1 MKCIISE
8 NVYNSS
14 QKPQMLMMLENGCE
28 LSKDPKDPK
37 ESKFSEKDKFC
48 NFLLM
53 IQQDNTTD
61 DDTKKRA
68 DTLFSEVTFVCV
80 LSKEII
86 FDFRITAKKTQ
97 HVNTVVSQ

>member
-1 MKCIISE
+1 MKSIISE

-28 LSKDPKDPK
+28 LMEDPADK
-37 ESKFSEKDKFC
+37 ETKFSEKDKFC

-68 DTLFSEVTFVCV
+68 DTLFSEVGFVCV
-80 LSKEII
+80 LSKINN
-86 FDFRITAKKTQ
+86 
-97 HVNTVVSQ
+97 VL

>member
-1 MKCIISE
+1 MKKIISE

-28 LSKDPKDPK
+28 LKEEPADPKNPI
-37 ESKFSEKDKFC
+37 SEKDKFC

-61 DDTKKRA
+61 DDTKKRV
-68 DTLFSEVTFVCV
+68 DTLFSEVGFVRCLCIV
-80 LSKEII
+80 N
-86 FDFRITAKKTQ
+86 KK
-97 HVNTVVSQ
+97 

>member
-1 MKCIISE
+1 MKNIILE

-28 LSKDPKDPK
+28 LKDEPADPKNPI
-37 ESKFSEKDKFC
+37 SEKDKFC

-61 DDTKKRA
+61 DDTKKRV
-68 DTLFSEVTFVCV
+68 DTLFSEVGFVRCLCIV
-80 LSKEII
+80 N
-86 FDFRITAKKTQ
+86 KK
-97 HVNTVVSQ
+97 

>member
-1 MKCIISE
+1 MKNIISE

-28 LSKDPKDPK
+28 LKEEPADPKNPI
-37 ESKFSEKDKFC
+37 SEKDKFC

-61 DDTKKRA
+61 DDMKKRV
-68 DTLFSEVTFVCV
+68 DTLFSEVGFVRCLCIV
-80 LSKEII
+80 N
-86 FDFRITAKKTQ
+86 KK
-97 HVNTVVSQ
+97 

>member
-1 MKCIISE
+1 MKSIISE

-28 LSKDPKDPK
+28 LKEDPADK
-37 ESKFSEKDKFC
+37 ETKFSEKDKFC

-68 DTLFSEVTFVCV
+68 DTLFSEVGFVCV
-80 LSKEII
+80 LSK
-86 FDFRITAKKTQ
+86 IT
-97 HVNTVVSQ
+97 SMILE

>member
-8 NVYNSS
+8 NVYNPS

-28 LSKDPKDPK
+28 LIEEPDPKV
-37 ESKFSEKDKFC
+37 SKFSEKDKFC

-68 DTLFSEVTFVCV
+68 DTLFSEVVFVCV
-80 LSKEII
+80 LSKEVI
-86 FDFRITAKKTQ
+86 FDFRITVKKTK
-97 HVNTVVSQ
+97 HVTTVASQ

>member
-1 MKCIISE
+1 MKKIISE

-28 LSKDPKDPK
+28 LKDEPADPKNPI
-37 ESKFSEKDKFC
+37 SEKDKYC

-61 DDTKKRA
+61 DDTKKRV
-68 DTLFSEVTFVCV
+68 DTLFSEVGFVRCLCIV
-80 LSKEII
+80 N
-86 FDFRITAKKTQ
+86 KK
-97 HVNTVVSQ
+97 

>member
-1 MKCIISE
+1 MKNIISE

-28 LSKDPKDPK
+28 LSEDPPDK
-37 ESKFSEKDKFC
+37 ETKFSEKEKFC

-68 DTLFSEVTFVCV
+68 DALFSEVGFVFV
-80 LSKEII
+80 LS
-86 FDFRITAKKTQ
+86 T
-97 HVNTVVSQ
+97 

>member
-1 MKCIISE
+1 MKNIISE

-28 LSKDPKDPK
+28 LKDEPADPKNPI
-37 ESKFSEKDKFC
+37 SEKDKYC

-61 DDTKKRA
+61 DDTKKRV
-68 DTLFSEVTFVCV
+68 DTLFSEVGFVRCLCIV
-80 LSKEII
+80 N
-86 FDFRITAKKTQ
+86 KK
-97 HVNTVVSQ
+97 

>member
-1 MKCIISE
+1 MKNIISE

-28 LSKDPKDPK
+28 LKDEPADPKNPI
-37 ESKFSEKDKFC
+37 SEKDKYC

-68 DTLFSEVTFVCV
+68 DTLFSEVGFVCV

>member
-1 MKCIISE
+1 MKSIISE

-28 LSKDPKDPK
+28 LKEDPADK
-37 ESKFSEKDKFC
+37 ETKFSEKDKFC

-68 DTLFSEVTFVCV
+68 DTLFSEVGFVCV
-80 LSKEII
+80 LSK
-86 FDFRITAKKTQ
+86 ITN
-97 HVNTVVSQ
+97 VL

>member
-8 NVYNSS
+8 NVYNPS

-28 LSKDPKDPK
+28 LIEEPDPKV
-37 ESKFSEKDKFC
+37 SKFSEKDKFC

-68 DTLFSEVTFVCV
+68 DTLFSEVVVVCV
-80 LSKEII
+80 LSKKVI
-86 FDFRITAKKTQ
+86 FDFRITVKKTK
-97 HVNTVVSQ
+97 HVTTVASQ

>member
-28 LSKDPKDPK
+28 LKDEPADPKNPI
-37 ESKFSEKDKFC
+37 SEKDKYC

-68 DTLFSEVTFVCV
+68 DTLFSEVGFVRCLCIV
-80 LSKEII
+80 N
-86 FDFRITAKKTQ
+86 KK
-97 HVNTVVSQ
+97 

>member
-1 MKCIISE
+1 MKNIISE

-28 LSKDPKDPK
+28 LKEEPADPKNPI
-37 ESKFSEKDKFC
+37 SEKEKFC

-61 DDTKKRA
+61 DDTKRRA
-68 DTLFSEVTFVCV
+68 DTLFSEVVFVFA
-80 LSKEII
+80 LSKI
-86 FDFRITAKKTQ
+86 DN
-97 HVNTVVSQ
+97 VL